1 MSKNIVVLSDGTGQE
16 GGVGNN
22 TNIYKIFNLLED
34 RTEKQVVFYDPG
46 LGTNW
51 QKLSGNAFGSGISEN
66 ILQCYRFIFD
76 HYEAGDKIYLFGFS
90 RGAATVRSLSGFIHS
105 FGILPQSRPE
115 LIKKAYKI
123 YEAMNGKD
131 YSNGDEGA
139 TNQTSPAEAFVEKHH
154 TMWANIEFIGC
165 FDTVAALGISQF
177 PALDSLINKFPRFK
191 HNFHNFNLSQSVIR
205 AYHAL
210 AIDDER
216 KTFHPII
223 WTPQDEGKKLEDKSV
238 TQVWFCGMHTDVG
251 GGYKEQNLSDI
262 PLVWMLE
269 KATKYGLL
277 LYIPKDPKKAHI
289 NIAEDAKGV
298 MHDSRAGGLNH
309 LYRKAPRHWDNAEL
323 PLIHQS
329 VLDRAN
335 NPKNNYHPWILKGYK
350 DKDYVVIPWVGYEQV
365 LENYNLK
372 RENNDS
378 I

>member
-1 MSKNIVVLSDGTGQE
+1 MSKNIVVLSDGTGQD

-22 TNIYKIFNLLED
+22 TNIYKLFNLLED
-34 RTEKQVVFYDPG
+34 RTQRQVVFYDPG

-51 QKLSGNAFGSGISEN
+51 RKLSGNLFGMGISEN

-76 HYEAGDKIYLFGFS
+76 NYEAGDKIYLFGFS
-90 RGAATVRSLSGFIHS
+90 RGAATVRSLSGFIHE

-115 LIKKAYKI
+115 LIKKAYAI
-123 YEAMNGKD
+123 YEDMNGKD
-131 YSNGDEGA
+131 FSNGPEGA
-139 TNQTSPAEAFVEKHH
+139 TVQTSPAEAFVSKHH

-165 FDTVAALGISQF
+165 FDTVAALGMSQLPIVDKIIDKI
-177 PALDSLINKFPRFK
+177 PAFK
-191 HNFHNFNLSQSVIR
+191 HDFHNFKLSPSVIR

-216 KTFHPII
+216 KTFFPIL
-223 WTPQDEGKKLEDKSV
+223 WTGQDENKKQAGQRV

-277 LYIPKDPKKAHI
+277 LYIPNDPKKIHI
-289 NIAEDAKGV
+289 NIAEDADGV
-298 MHDSRAGGLNH
+298 MHNSRAGGFNH
-309 LYRKAPRHWDNAEL
+309 LYRQETRHWDGEGL
-323 PLIHQS
+323 PWVHQS

-335 NPKNNYHPWILKGYK
+335 NTANNYHPWILERYK
-350 DKDYVVIPWVGYEQV
+350 IKDQDYRVVPWVRYDQM
-365 LENYNLK
+365 LK
-372 RENNDS
+372 NMPQ
-378 I
+378 